1 MVPRDNPELAGV
13 IFAEHAEH
21 GYLAA
26 PIARH
31 IIETY
36 YARKEGRPLP
46 DLVPLPRARRRPVG
60 RGRAADGRRRRRGR
74 PAPRPAGAGR
84 QVGPCSNA
92 GSRPTST
99 GRCWWPCWRS
109 SPSAWR

>member
-1 MVPRDNPELAGV
+1 V
-13 IFAEHAEH
+13 IFAEHSEH

-46 DLVPLPRARRRPVG
+46 VMPGVPGTPGYVP
-60 RGRAADGRRRRRGR
+60 
-74 PAPRPAGAGR
+74 PAPPVRTAVAGGGAG
-84 QVGPCSNA
+84 QH
-92 GSRPTST
+92 
-99 GRCWWPCWRS
+99 
-109 SPSAWR
+109 

>member
-1 MVPRDNPELAGV
+1 MVPKDNPELAGV
-13 IFAEHAEH
+13 IFAEHSEH

-46 DLVPLPRARRRPVG
+46 VMPTVPGTPGYVP
-60 RGRAADGRRRRRGR
+60 
-74 PAPRPAGAGR
+74 PAPPTRTVAAVVGDGAG
-84 QVGPCSNA
+84 GA
-92 GSRPTST
+92 GQR
-99 GRCWWPCWRS
+99 
-109 SPSAWR
+109 

>member
-1 MVPRDNPELAGV
+1 VPKDNPELAGV
-13 IFAEHAEH
+13 IFAEHSDH

-46 DLVPLPRARRRPVG
+46 TMPPVPGTPGYTVPAPPVRPVAVAG
-60 RGRAADGRRRRRGR
+60 GDAADAAERR
-74 PAPRPAGAGR
+74 
-84 QVGPCSNA
+84 
-92 GSRPTST
+92 
-99 GRCWWPCWRS
+99 
-109 SPSAWR
+109 